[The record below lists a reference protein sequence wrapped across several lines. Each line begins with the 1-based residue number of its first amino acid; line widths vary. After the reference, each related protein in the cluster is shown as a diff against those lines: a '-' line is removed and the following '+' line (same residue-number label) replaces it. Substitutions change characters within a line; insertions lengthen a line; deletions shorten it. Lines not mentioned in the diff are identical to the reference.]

1 MAKRRLLTMG
11 FFICLLTF
19 FTILLPPVAM
29 KANAGWYRV
38 TNYVGQIG
46 PYPVH
51 LSIQTNDFGSG
62 LEVHGSYY
70 YDKHRSPI
78 PLYGKLIGNS
88 ASLCEIHSDDE
99 IDKILVKGSKSGF
112 DTTKCPLRLVF
123 SNDEATGQWTDHRG
137 SFDVKLKRVGS
148 LDDTKTGRIDGVVE
162 IPFWGQTKNYMFI
175 GVYQADGAAVA
186 GITINDVRVVNKKT
200 GAIIQDFDVQH
211 LDCTFGFLMTP
222 IYMNIES
229 VNSEKDEQ
237 ILLNCYGMR
246 YRTVIYYS
254 LNKKTGTF
262 EFSPKR

>member
-1 MAKRRLLTMG
+1 MKRAKGKRSINRTVPIILLT
-11 FFICLLTF
+11 I
-19 FTILLPPVAM
+19 ILLLVAA
-29 KANAGWYRV
+29 KANADGSRV

-99 IDKILVKGSKSGF
+99 IDKILVRGSKSGF

-148 LDDTKTGRIDGVVE
+148 LDYSELGRIDGVVE

-175 GVYQADGAAVA
+175 GVYKADRAAAA
-186 GITINDVRVVNKKT
+186 GI
-200 GAIIQDFDVQH
+200 
-211 LDCTFGFLMTP
+211 
-222 IYMNIES
+222 
-229 VNSEKDEQ
+229 
-237 ILLNCYGMR
+237 
-246 YRTVIYYS
+246 
-254 LNKKTGTF
+254 
-262 EFSPKR
+262 